1 MEPVEK
7 KKSDFGY
14 VDALFG
20 ILIGA
25 VVAMWYG
32 DEQSQ
37 ITTVASMIFSI
48 FFYVS
53 LVYLIC
59 RFILVIPPEY
69 MLAASVGGA
78 ATGLWQMSTSHAGGL
93 DNVVIALG
101 NAIGAMLAR
110 CVLARKSS
118 PA

>member
-7 KKSDFGY
+7 KKNDFGY

-20 ILIGA
+20 ILIGV
-25 VVAMWYG
+25 VVAVWYG

-37 ITTVASMIFSI
+37 ITAVTTLIFSV
-48 FFYVS
+48 FFYAS
-53 LVYLIC
+53 FVYLIC
-59 RFILVIPPEY
+59 RFTSFIPPEW
-69 MLAASVGGA
+69 MLALSVGA
-78 ATGLWQMSTSHAGGL
+78 VIVGLWQMRTGHAGGL
-93 DNVVIALG
+93 DNVVLALG

-110 CVLARKSS
+110 RVLARKSS